1 MPNWDELKQ
10 TFFEET
16 KEGLEA
22 IDAGLTDI
30 RDGGESDDTVNAVFR
45 AIHSAKGGA
54 GVFGFEELV
63 KFAHVFE
70 TVLDAI
76 RHGTLTPGPD
86 ILDVLFTASDV
97 LSDFVAMARS
107 GETPPPGY
115 GDECRATLEGL
126 IGQGDSGDDD
136 TPADDF
142 ADIAFV
148 PVRIENFD
156 DEPGASPGERDYSI
170 SFRPNSEFLESQDPL
185 FFLQELRTLGT
196 FELAADTEA
205 LPPLAE
211 LSPGGSYIGWTGTL
225 RTSWTRHDIERVFA
239 FVADK
244 CELEIVELAAPDDGV
259 DVAGDCGVGPDL
271 VFESA
276 PALAPDAE
284 PVPAE
289 PMPGGPILAEPV
301 SAELMSAGPMSAEAL
316 SAEPVLAAPEALQPS
331 PPAPIAAPARGA
343 KEARG
348 PTVLAAATTIRV
360 ELEKI
365 DRVVNMVGEIV
376 IAQAMLGQ
384 VVQELPPDVMNRVA
398 QRIEDVF
405 HHTRELKNSVMSM
418 RAQPVKTVFQRM
430 TRLVRELATKTGK
443 KVQLEM
449 QGENTEVDKTVIER
463 LSDPITHIIRNS
475 IDHGIES
482 PAARLAAGKKE
493 AGTIRLS
500 AEQRGGRIVIEV
512 SDDGAGINSDR
523 VLKKARERGL
533 VAADAVLNQDEI
545 NNLIFLPG
553 FSTAE
558 VVSDLSGRG
567 VGMDV
572 VRRNIQ
578 DLGGRITLKSDAG
591 RGMTIELALPLT
603 LAVMDGMIVRVAQE
617 TYVMPISAIVECIR
631 PASTD
636 IRPLVGTCGALQI
649 RGSIVP
655 LVYLGDVFDVPG
667 FVRDPAECTVIVI
680 EGSDRA
686 RLGLVVDELCGH
698 QQVVIKSIEENYGS
712 VPGIAAATILGNGRV
727 AFIVDIEKLAEL
739 LDNDSEYSEAAA
751 RTSSRTAA

>member
-1 MPNWDELKQ
+1 MANWDDLKQ

-22 IDAGLTDI
+22 IDAGLTDM
-30 RDGGESDDTVNAVFR
+30 RDGAESEDTVNAVFR

-54 GVFGFEELV
+54 GVFGFEDLV
-63 KFAHVFE
+63 RFAHVFE
-70 TVLDAI
+70 TVLDAV
-76 RHGTLTPGPD
+76 RHGTLSPGPD

-97 LSDFVAMARS
+97 LADLVAMARS
-107 GETPPPGY
+107 GEVVPPGY
-115 GDECRATLEGL
+115 GDECRAALEGL
-126 IGQGDSGDDD
+126 IGQDENGGGDADMG
-136 TPADDF
+136 ADDF
-142 ADIAFV
+142 DIPFV
-148 PVRIENFD
+148 PVRVEEFD
-156 DEPGASPGERDYSI
+156 TPSESAGERCYSI
-170 SFRPNSEFLESQDPL
+170 GFRPNSEFLASQDPL
-185 FFLQELRTLGT
+185 FLLQQLRTLGT
-196 FELAADTEA
+196 LELAAETHA
-205 LPPLAE
+205 LPSLAE
-211 LSPGGSYIGWTGTL
+211 LSPGISYIGWTGTL
-225 RTSWTRHDIERVFA
+225 RTSWGREDIERVFA

-244 CELEIVELAAPDDGV
+244 CELQIIDLNLPDSGA
-259 DVAGDCGVGPDL
+259 VAGDCDPGPVSDFAPAPEFML
-271 VFESA
+271 APELA
-276 PALAPDAE
+276 PALVPDPDPTPAAV
-284 PVPAE
+284 PPPSPRAATPAPAE
-289 PMPGGPILAEPV
+289 TPKEP
-301 SAELMSAGPMSAEAL
+301 
-316 SAEPVLAAPEALQPS
+316 
-331 PPAPIAAPARGA
+331 
-343 KEARG
+343 RG
-348 PTVLAAATTIRV
+348 PVTMSAATTIRV

-384 VVQELPPDVMNRVA
+384 VVQELPPDIMSRVA

-430 TRLVRELATKTGK
+430 TRLVRELATKTAK

-475 IDHGIES
+475 IDHGIEA

-493 AGTIRLS
+493 HGTIRLS
-500 AEQRGGRIVIEV
+500 AAQRGGRIVIEIT
-512 SDDGAGINSDR
+512 DDGAGINSDR
-523 VLKKARERGL
+523 VLKKAREKGL

-578 DLGGRITLKSDAG
+578 DLGGRITLKSEPG
-591 RGMTIELALPLT
+591 RGMSIELALPLT

-631 PASTD
+631 PACTD

-655 LVYLGDVFDVPG
+655 LVYLGDLFDVPG

-727 AFIVDIEKLAEL
+727 AFIVDIEKLSEL
-739 LDNDSEYSEAAA
+739 LDNDSQYSTAAG
-751 RTSSRTAA
+751 RTSAKTAA

>member
-1 MPNWDELKQ
+1 MANWDDLKQ

-22 IDAGLTDI
+22 IDAGLTEI
-30 RDGGESDDTVNAVFR
+30 RDGAESDDTVNAVFR

-54 GVFGFEELV
+54 GVFGFEDLV
-63 KFAHVFE
+63 RFAHVFE

-76 RHGTLTPGPD
+76 RHGTLSPGPD

-97 LSDFVAMARS
+97 LADLVAMARAD
-107 GETPPPGY
+107 EPAPAGY
-115 GDECRATLEGL
+115 GDECRRALEGL
-126 IGQGDSGDDD
+126 LGQGEDGGDGEE
-136 TPADDF
+136 PADDF
-142 ADIAFV
+142 DIPFV
-148 PVRIENFD
+148 PVRVDDFD
-156 DEPGASPGERDYSI
+156 SPAETAGERSYAI
-170 SFRPNSEFLESQDPL
+170 SFRPTSDFPADQDPL
-185 FFLQELRTLGT
+185 FVLQQLRTLGT
-196 FELAADTEA
+196 LELAAQTDA
-205 LPPLAE
+205 LPSLAE
-211 LSPGGSYIGWTGTL
+211 LSLDPGHIGWIGTL
-225 RTSWTRHDIERVFA
+225 RTTWGRDDIERVFA

-244 CELEIVELAAPDDGV
+244 CELQITELNVPEGGGGQTGDTGPAPGLAGADALAPLDALAAELARATELAPE
-259 DVAGDCGVGPDL
+259 L
-271 VFESA
+271 A
-276 PALAPDAE
+276 PALAPAQT
-284 PVPAE
+284 PVPA
-289 PMPGGPILAEPV
+289 PDPQPV
-301 SAELMSAGPMSAEAL
+301 PAPVAEARPPRV
-316 SAEPVLAAPEALQPS
+316 AIVPAAQ
-331 PPAPIAAPARGA
+331 AP
-343 KEARG
+343 KEARA
-348 PTVLAAATTIRV
+348 PVASSAATTIRV

-384 VVQELPPDVMNRVA
+384 VVQDLPPEIMSRVA

-449 QGENTEVDKTVIER
+449 HGESTEVDKTVIER

-493 AGTIRLS
+493 GGTIRLC
-500 AEQRGGRIVIEV
+500 AEQRGGRIVIEIT
-512 SDDGAGINSDR
+512 DDGAGINSER

-533 VAADAVLNQDEI
+533 VAADAVLSTDET

-578 DLGGRITLKSDAG
+578 DLGGRITLKSDPG
-591 RGMTIELALPLT
+591 RGMSIELALPLT

-655 LVYLGDVFDVPG
+655 LVYLGDVFEVPG
-667 FVRDPAECTVIVI
+667 FVQEPAECTVIVI

-686 RLGLVVDELCGH
+686 RLGLVVDELLGH

-727 AFIVDIEKLAEL
+727 AFIVDIEKLPEL
-739 LDNDSEYSEAAA
+739 LDNDSQYSSAAV
-751 RTSSRTAA
+751 RSGTKTAA

>member
-1 MPNWDELKQ
+1 MANWDDLKQ

-30 RDGGESDDTVNAVFR
+30 RDGSESDDTVNAVFR

-54 GVFGFEELV
+54 GVFGFEALV
-63 KFAHVFE
+63 GFAHVFE
-70 TVLDAI
+70 TVLDAV
-76 RHGTLTPGPD
+76 RHGALSPAPD

-97 LSDFVAMARS
+97 LADLVAMARS
-107 GETPPPGY
+107 GEEAPAGY
-115 GDECRATLEGL
+115 GDECRAALEAL
-126 IGQGDSGDDD
+126 IGHDEEGGGAD
-136 TPADDF
+136 TVAEDF
-142 ADIAFV
+142 DIPFV
-148 PVRIENFD
+148 PVRVDF
-156 DEPGASPGERDYSI
+156 DEPGESAERSYSI
-170 SFRPNSEFLESQDPL
+170 SFRPSSEFLLSQDPL
-185 FFLQELRTLGT
+185 FLLQQLRTLGT
-196 FELAADTEA
+196 LELTAQTDA

-211 LSPGGSYIGWTGTL
+211 LSPGVCYIGWTATL
-225 RTSWTRHDIERVFA
+225 RTSWGREDIERVFA
-239 FVADK
+239 FVLDK
-244 CELEIVELAAPDDGV
+244 CDLQIVDLNPPASAAVMAADGKSSPIE
-259 DVAGDCGVGPDL
+259 VADRA
-271 VFESA
+271 SA
-276 PALAPDAE
+276 PAPELELAPELA
-284 PVPAE
+284 PALVPDPE
-289 PMPGGPILAEPV
+289 PMAAAVAAVAPRPSPAVVAPPV
-301 SAELMSAGPMSAEAL
+301 EA
-316 SAEPVLAAPEALQPS
+316 AAPKDTRGTVAPS
-331 PPAPIAAPARGA
+331 
-343 KEARG
+343 
-348 PTVLAAATTIRV
+348 AATTIRV

-384 VVQELPPDVMNRVA
+384 VVQDLPPEIMSRVA

-430 TRLVRELATKTGK
+430 TRLVRELATKTAK

-500 AEQRGGRIVIEV
+500 AEQRGGRIVIEIT
-512 SDDGAGINSDR
+512 DDGAGINSER
-523 VLKKARERGL
+523 VLKKARDKGL
-533 VAADAVLNQDEI
+533 VAADAVLNTDEI

-572 VRRNIQ
+572 VRRNIL
-578 DLGGRITLKSDAG
+578 DLGGRITLKSEPG
-591 RGMTIELALPLT
+591 RGMSIELALPLT

-667 FVRDPAECTVIVI
+667 FVQEPVECTVIVI

-686 RLGLVVDELCGH
+686 RLGLVVDELLGH

-727 AFIVDIEKLAEL
+727 AFIVDIEKLPEL
-739 LDNDSEYSEAAA
+739 LDNDKQYSKAAA
-751 RTSSRTAA
+751 RAHAKAAA

>member
-1 MPNWDELKQ
+1 MASWDELKQ

-16 KEGLEA
+16 NEGLEA
-22 IDAGLTDI
+22 IDAGLTDM
-30 RDGGESDDTVNAVFR
+30 RDGSESEDTVNAVFR
-45 AIHSAKGGA
+45 AIHSVKGGA
-54 GVFGFEELV
+54 GVFGFEDLV

-76 RHGTLTPGPD
+76 RHGSLATAPE
-86 ILDVLFTASDV
+86 ILDVLFSASDV
-97 LSDFVAMARS
+97 LADLVAMARANQPAPAAY
-107 GETPPPGY
+107 GE
-115 GDECRATLEGL
+115 EVRASLEAL
-126 IGQGDSGDDD
+126 IGQGEGGEADDD
-136 TPADDF
+136 TPAEDF
-142 ADIAFV
+142 DIPFV
-148 PVRIENFD
+148 PVRVDDFD
-156 DEPGASPGERDYSI
+156 DPADAGGEHAFAV
-170 SFRPNSEFLESQDPL
+170 SFRPKADFPPNQDPL
-185 FFLQELRTLGT
+185 FLLGELRKLGAL
-196 FELAADTEA
+196 ELTADTDA
-205 LPPLAE
+205 LPGLAE
-211 LSPGGSYIGWTGTL
+211 LSPGVCYLGWSGTL
-225 RTSWTRHDIERVFA
+225 RTTWTQADIERVFA
-239 FVADK
+239 FVADM
-244 CELEIVELAAPDDGV
+244 CDVEVTDLGPSGLDAVTAVDPPPAPLWEAEAAT
-259 DVAGDCGVGPDL
+259 
-271 VFESA
+271 
-276 PALAPDAE
+276 
-284 PVPAE
+284 
-289 PMPGGPILAEPV
+289 
-301 SAELMSAGPMSAEAL
+301 EAL
-316 SAEPVLAAPEALQPS
+316 SAASPAPPAATSLTPALLEPELSPTLVPALVPDPDPVPPASAKEPAASPAAAAAAPEKPKETRAPG
-331 PPAPIAAPARGA
+331 PAVIS
-343 KEARG
+343 
-348 PTVLAAATTIRV
+348 AATTIRV
-360 ELEKI
+360 ELDKI

-376 IAQAMLGQ
+376 IAQAMLSQ
-384 VVQELPPDVMNRVA
+384 VVQDLPPDIMSRVA

-430 TRLVRELATKTGK
+430 TRLVRELAVKTGK
-443 KVQLEM
+443 RVQLEM

-475 IDHGIES
+475 IDHGIEA
-482 PAARLAAGKKE
+482 PAARLASGKKE

-500 AEQRGGRIVIEV
+500 AEQRGGRIVIQIT
-512 SDDGAGINSDR
+512 DDGQGINSDR
-523 VLKKARERGL
+523 VLKKAREKGL
-533 VAADAVLNQDEI
+533 VSPDAVLSPDEI

-558 VVSDLSGRG
+558 VISDLSGRG

-578 DLGGRITLKSDAG
+578 DLGGRITLKSEPG

-631 PASTD
+631 PARTD

-667 FVRDPAECTVIVI
+667 FVREPAECTVIVI

-686 RLGLVVDELCGH
+686 RIGLVVDELCGH

-727 AFIVDIEKLAEL
+727 AFIVDIEKLSDL
-739 LDNDSEYSEAAA
+739 LDKDSQYSAAAA
-751 RTSSRTAA
+751 RGSAKTAA

>member
-1 MPNWDELKQ
+1 MANWDELKQ

-30 RDGGESDDTVNAVFR
+30 RDGAESDDTVNAVFR

-54 GVFGFEELV
+54 GVFGFEDLV

-70 TVLDAI
+70 TVLDAV

-97 LSDFVAMARS
+97 LSDFVGMARS
-107 GETPPPGY
+107 GEAAPAGY
-115 GDECRATLEGL
+115 GDECRAALEGL
-126 IGQGDSGDDD
+126 IGHGEDGGEEEMG
-136 TPADDF
+136 ADF
-142 ADIAFV
+142 DIPFV
-148 PVRIENFD
+148 PVRVDDF
-156 DEPGASPGERDYSI
+156 DEPAASAGERCFSI
-170 SFRPNSEFLESQDPL
+170 VFRPNSEFLASQDPL
-185 FFLQELRTLGT
+185 FLLQQLRTLGT
-196 FELAADTEA
+196 LELVAQTEA

-211 LSPGGSYIGWTGTL
+211 LAPDVAYIGWTATL
-225 RTSWTRHDIERVFA
+225 RTAWGREDVERVFA

-244 CELEIVELAAPDDGV
+244 CELQIVEQTAPDGVAAAAVVDGPAAAV
-259 DVAGDCGVGPDL
+259 EVADVAL
-271 VFESA
+271 A
-276 PALAPDAE
+276 PALAPE
-284 PVPAE
+284 LVP
-289 PMPGGPILAEPV
+289 PLAPDPEPV
-301 SAELMSAGPMSAEAL
+301 SAAPDVAAPQLSPRPATAAEAPK
-316 SAEPVLAAPEALQPS
+316 EP
-331 PPAPIAAPARGA
+331 
-343 KEARG
+343 RG
-348 PTVLAAATTIRV
+348 PVTMSAATTIRV

-376 IAQAMLGQ
+376 IAQAMLSQ
-384 VVQELPPDVMNRVA
+384 VVQELPPDVMSRVA

-430 TRLVRELATKTGK
+430 TRLVRELSAKTAK

-475 IDHGIES
+475 IDHGIEA
-482 PAARLAAGKKE
+482 PATRLAAGKKE
-493 AGTIRLS
+493 AGTIRLC
-500 AEQRGGRIVIEV
+500 AEQRGGRIVIEIT
-512 SDDGAGINSDR
+512 DDGAGINTDR
-523 VLKKARERGL
+523 VLQKAREKGL

-578 DLGGRITLKSDAG
+578 DLGGRITLKSEAG
-591 RGMTIELALPLT
+591 RGMSIELALPLT

-655 LVYLGDVFDVPG
+655 LVYLGDLFDVPG
-667 FVRDPAECTVIVI
+667 FVREPAECTVIVI

-727 AFIVDIEKLAEL
+727 AFIVDIEKLSEL
-739 LDNDSEYSEAAA
+739 LDSDSQYSAAA
-751 RTSSRTAA
+751 PRSRTKTAA

>member
-1 MPNWDELKQ
+1 MANWDELKQ

-30 RDGGESDDTVNAVFR
+30 RDGNESEDTVNAVFR
-45 AIHSAKGGA
+45 GIHSIKGGA
-54 GVFGFEELV
+54 GVFGFEDLV
-63 KFAHVFE
+63 RFAHVFE
-70 TVLDAI
+70 TVLDAV
-76 RHGTLTPGPD
+76 RHGDLAAGPD
-86 ILDVLFTASDV
+86 ILDVLFSASDV
-97 LSDFVAMARS
+97 LSDFVGMART
-107 GETPPPGY
+107 GETAPAGY
-115 GDECRATLEGL
+115 GDECRAALEGL
-126 IGQGDSGDDD
+126 IGQDGHAEGEGDG
-136 TPADDF
+136 AAEDF
-142 ADIAFV
+142 DIPFV
-148 PVRIENFD
+148 PVRIDDFD
-156 DEPGASPGERDYSI
+156 TPSESPGERCYAI
-170 SFRPNSEFLESQDPL
+170 SFRPNADFPPSQDPL
-185 FFLQELRTLGT
+185 FLLQQLRTLGSL
-196 FELAADTEA
+196 ELVAETDT
-205 LPPLAE
+205 LPSLAE
-211 LSPGGSYIGWTGTL
+211 LSPGVSYIGWSGTL
-225 RTSWTRHDIERVFA
+225 RTAWGREDIERVFA
-239 FVADK
+239 FVTDK
-244 CELEIVELAAPDDGV
+244 CELQITDLDPPAADADAPGGLDAASSEVCDSAPMAELTLAPE
-259 DVAGDCGVGPDL
+259 L
-271 VFESA
+271 A
-276 PALAPDAE
+276 PALAPDPD
-284 PVPAE
+284 PVPA
-289 PMPGGPILAEPV
+289 
-301 SAELMSAGPMSAEAL
+301 
-316 SAEPVLAAPEALQPS
+316 AAPPPLPRAAAVPATEAP
-331 PPAPIAAPARGA
+331 
-343 KEARG
+343 KEARA
-348 PTVLAAATTIRV
+348 PVAMAAAATTIRV

-384 VVQELPPDVMNRVA
+384 VVQELPPEIMSRVA

-430 TRLVRELATKTGK
+430 TRLVRELATKTAK

-475 IDHGIES
+475 IDHGIET
-482 PAARLAAGKKE
+482 PAARLALGKKE

-500 AEQRGGRIVIEV
+500 AEQRGGRIVIEIT
-512 SDDGAGINSDR
+512 DDGQGINSER
-523 VLKKARERGL
+523 VLKKAREKGL
-533 VAADAVLNQDEI
+533 VAPDAVLNTDEI
-545 NNLIFLPG
+545 NNLIFMPG
-553 FSTAE
+553 FSTAD

-578 DLGGRITLKSDAG
+578 DLGGRITLKSDPG
-591 RGMTIELALPLT
+591 RGMAIELALPLT

-631 PASTD
+631 PACTD

-727 AFIVDIEKLAEL
+727 AFIVDIEKLSEL
-739 LDNDSEYSEAAA
+739 LDKDSQYSAAAA
-751 RTSSRTAA
+751 RVSTKTAA

>member
-1 MPNWDELKQ
+1 MANWDELKQ

-30 RDGGESDDTVNAVFR
+30 RDGGESEDTVNAVFR
-45 AIHSAKGGA
+45 AIHSVKGGA
-54 GVFGFEELV
+54 GVFGFEALV
-63 KFAHVFE
+63 TFAHAFE

-76 RHGTLTPGPD
+76 RHGDLSAGPD
-86 ILDVLFTASDV
+86 ILHVLFTASDV
-97 LSDFVAMARS
+97 LADFVAMARA
-107 GETPPPGY
+107 GEAAPAGY
-115 GDECRATLEGL
+115 GDECRAALEGL
-126 IGQGDSGDDD
+126 MGKEEGAGGDAEG
-136 TPADDF
+136 AAEDF
-142 ADIAFV
+142 DIPFV
-148 PVRIENFD
+148 PVRVDDFD
-156 DEPGASPGERDYSI
+156 APSESLGERGLAI
-170 SFRPNSEFLESQDPL
+170 NFRPNSDFPSSQDPL
-185 FFLQELRTLGT
+185 FLLQQLRMLGT
-196 FELAADTEA
+196 LELAAETGA
-205 LPPLAE
+205 LPSLAE
-211 LSPGGSYIGWTGTL
+211 LSPGVSYIGWSGTL
-225 RTSWTRHDIERVFA
+225 RTTWGREDVERVFA

-244 CELEIVELAAPDDGV
+244 CQLQITEL
-259 DVAGDCGVGPDL
+259 
-271 VFESA
+271 SA
-276 PALAPDAE
+276 PAGGADVALEQDAGPTAVCDPAPKPELALAPELAPELAPDPD
-284 PVPAE
+284 PVPA
-289 PMPGGPILAEPV
+289 AV
-301 SAELMSAGPMSAEAL
+301 
-316 SAEPVLAAPEALQPS
+316 AAPPR
-331 PPAPIAAPARGA
+331 PAAQAP
-343 KEARG
+343 KEARA
-348 PTVLAAATTIRV
+348 PVAMSAAATTVRV

-384 VVQELPPDVMNRVA
+384 VVQELPPEVMSRVA

-430 TRLVRELATKTGK
+430 TRLVRELAAKTSK

-449 QGENTEVDKTVIER
+449 QGESTEVDKTVIER

-475 IDHGIES
+475 IDHGIEM
-482 PAARLAAGKKE
+482 PAARLGLGKKE
-493 AGTIRLS
+493 AGIIRLS
-500 AEQRGGRIVIEV
+500 AEQRGGRIVIEIT
-512 SDDGAGINSDR
+512 DDGQGINSER
-523 VLKKARERGL
+523 VLKKAREKGL
-533 VAADAVLNQDEI
+533 VAPDVVLNTDEI

-558 VVSDLSGRG
+558 VISDLSGRG

-578 DLGGRITLKSDAG
+578 DLGGRITLKSDPG

-631 PASTD
+631 PACTD

-727 AFIVDIEKLAEL
+727 AFIVDIEKLSEL
-739 LDNDSEYSEAAA
+739 LDKNSQYAVAAA
-751 RTSSRTAA
+751 RTSAKTAA

>member
-1 MPNWDELKQ
+1 MANWDDLKQ

-22 IDAGLTDI
+22 IDAGLTEI
-30 RDGGESDDTVNAVFR
+30 RDGSESDDTVNAVFR

-54 GVFGFEELV
+54 GVFGFEDLV
-63 KFAHVFE
+63 RFAHVFE
-70 TVLDAI
+70 TVLDAV
-76 RHGTLTPGPD
+76 RHGTLSPSPD
-86 ILDVLFTASDV
+86 VLDVLFTASDV

-107 GETPPPGY
+107 GEPAPAGY
-115 GDECRATLEGL
+115 GDECRAALEGL
-126 IGQGDSGDDD
+126 LGQDDGDDAGQ
-136 TPADDF
+136 PAEDF
-142 ADIAFV
+142 DIPFV
-148 PVRIENFD
+148 PVMADFD
-156 DEPGASPGERDYSI
+156 SPTEAAGERCFTI
-170 SFRPNSEFLESQDPL
+170 RFRPTPAFPADQDPL
-185 FFLQELRTLGT
+185 FLLQQLRSLGT
-196 FELAADTEA
+196 LELAAQTDA
-205 LPPLAE
+205 LPSLAD
-211 LSPGGSYIGWTGTL
+211 LSLDLGYIGWSGTL
-225 RTSWTRHDIERVFA
+225 RTAWGRDDIERVFA

-244 CELEIVELAAPDDGV
+244 CELEITEVSVPPADGDLAPAGDAVAAGLADLAPASALAPAPDPLASLDALAAQFATALAPVPELAPE
-259 DVAGDCGVGPDL
+259 L
-271 VFESA
+271 A
-276 PALAPDAE
+276 PALVPGPAPMPARVADA
-284 PVPAE
+284 PPRVALVPA
-289 PMPGGPILAEPV
+289 G
-301 SAELMSAGPMSAEAL
+301 EA
-316 SAEPVLAAPEALQPS
+316 P
-331 PPAPIAAPARGA
+331 
-343 KEARG
+343 KEARA
-348 PTVLAAATTIRV
+348 PVASSAATTIRV

-384 VVQELPPDVMNRVA
+384 VVQDLPPEIMSRVA

-405 HHTRELKNSVMSM
+405 HHTRELKDSVMSM

-482 PAARLAAGKKE
+482 PAVRLAAGKKE
-493 AGTIRLS
+493 AGTIRL
-500 AEQRGGRIVIEV
+500 AAAQRGGRIVIEIT
-512 SDDGAGINSDR
+512 DDGAGINSER
-523 VLKKARERGL
+523 VLKKAREKGL
-533 VAADAVLNQDEI
+533 VAADAVLSNDEV
-545 NNLIFLPG
+545 NNLVFLPG

-578 DLGGRITLKSDAG
+578 DLGGRITLKSEPG
-591 RGMTIELALPLT
+591 RGMSIELALPLT

-667 FVRDPAECTVIVI
+667 FVREPAECTVIVI

-686 RLGLVVDELCGH
+686 RLGLVVDELLGH

-712 VPGIAAATILGNGRV
+712 VPGIAAATILGSGRV
-727 AFIVDIEKLAEL
+727 AFIVDIEKLPEL
-739 LDNDSEYSEAAA
+739 LDNDNQYSSSAA
-751 RTSSRTAA
+751 RSSTKTAA

>member
-1 MPNWDELKQ
+1 MANWDELKQ

-22 IDAGLTDI
+22 IDAGLTDM
-30 RDGGESDDTVNAVFR
+30 RDGGESEDTVNAVFR
-45 AIHSAKGGA
+45 AIHSVKGGA
-54 GVFGFEELV
+54 GVFGFEALV
-63 KFAHVFE
+63 NFAHVFE
-70 TVLDAI
+70 TVLDAV
-76 RHGTLTPGPD
+76 RHGDLAAGPE

-97 LSDFVAMARS
+97 LSDFVAMARA
-107 GETPPPGY
+107 GETAPAGY
-115 GDECRATLEGL
+115 GDECRAALEGL
-126 IGQGDSGDDD
+126 IGQDENAEGDGDGA
-136 TPADDF
+136 ADDF
-142 ADIAFV
+142 DIPFV
-148 PVRIENFD
+148 PVRIDDFD
-156 DEPGASPGERDYSI
+156 APSESPGERSYAI
-170 SFRPNSEFLESQDPL
+170 RFRPNPDFPANQDPL
-185 FFLQELRTLGT
+185 FLLEQLRTLGT
-196 FELAADTEA
+196 LEMAAETDA
-205 LPPLAE
+205 LPSLAE
-211 LSPGGSYIGWTGTL
+211 LSPGVSYIGWSGTL
-225 RTSWTRHDIERVFA
+225 RTTWGRDDIERVFA

-244 CELEIVELAAPDDGV
+244 CELQITDLDPPAGSAAAGDGGDPVPELALAPE
-259 DVAGDCGVGPDL
+259 L
-271 VFESA
+271 VPQLAPELA
-276 PALAPDAE
+276 PALAPEPDPMPAAAAAPPPR
-284 PVPAE
+284 PVPVAA
-289 PMPGGPILAEPV
+289 P
-301 SAELMSAGPMSAEAL
+301 
-316 SAEPVLAAPEALQPS
+316 APEAPKE
-331 PPAPIAAPARGA
+331 AARAPAMS
-343 KEARG
+343 
-348 PTVLAAATTIRV
+348 AAATTIRV

-384 VVQELPPDVMNRVA
+384 VVQDLPPEIMSRVA

-430 TRLVRELATKTGK
+430 TRLVRELATKTAK

-475 IDHGIES
+475 IDHGIET

-500 AEQRGGRIVIEV
+500 AEQRGGRIVIEIT
-512 SDDGAGINSDR
+512 DDGQGINSER
-523 VLKKARERGL
+523 VLKKAREKGL
-533 VAADAVLNQDEI
+533 VAPDAVLNTDEI

-558 VVSDLSGRG
+558 AISDLSGRG

-578 DLGGRITLKSDAG
+578 ELGGRITLKSDPG

-631 PASTD
+631 PACTD

-727 AFIVDIEKLAEL
+727 AFIVDIEKLSEL
-739 LDNDSEYSEAAA
+739 LDKDSHYSAAAA
-751 RTSSRTAA
+751 RTSTKTAA

>member
-1 MPNWDELKQ
+1 M
-10 TFFEET
+10 
-16 KEGLEA
+16 
-22 IDAGLTDI
+22 
-30 RDGGESDDTVNAVFR
+30 
-45 AIHSAKGGA
+45 
-54 GVFGFEELV
+54 
-63 KFAHVFE
+63 
-70 TVLDAI
+70 
-76 RHGTLTPGPD
+76 
-86 ILDVLFTASDV
+86 
-97 LSDFVAMARS
+97 
-107 GETPPPGY
+107 
-115 GDECRATLEGL
+115 
-126 IGQGDSGDDD
+126 
-136 TPADDF
+136 
-142 ADIAFV
+142 
-148 PVRIENFD
+148 
-156 DEPGASPGERDYSI
+156 
-170 SFRPNSEFLESQDPL
+170 
-185 FFLQELRTLGT
+185 
-196 FELAADTEA
+196 AADGKA
-205 LPPLAE
+205 
-211 LSPGGSYIGWTGTL
+211 
-225 RTSWTRHDIERVFA
+225 TSIE
-239 FVADK
+239 VAD
-244 CELEIVELAAPDDGV
+244 LA
-259 DVAGDCGVGPDL
+259 
-271 VFESA
+271 SA
-276 PALAPDAE
+276 PAPELELASELAPAL
-284 PVPAE
+284 VPDPE
-289 PMPGGPILAEPV
+289 PMPAAVAAVAPRPSPAE
-301 SAELMSAGPMSAEAL
+301 AAGPKDTRGT
-316 SAEPVLAAPEALQPS
+316 VAPS
-331 PPAPIAAPARGA
+331 
-343 KEARG
+343 
-348 PTVLAAATTIRV
+348 AATTIRV

-384 VVQELPPDVMNRVA
+384 VVQDLPPEIMSRVA

-430 TRLVRELATKTGK
+430 TRLVRELATKTAK

-482 PAARLAAGKKE
+482 PVVRLAAGKKE

-500 AEQRGGRIVIEV
+500 AEQRGGRIVIEIT
-512 SDDGAGINSDR
+512 DDGAGINSER
-523 VLKKARERGL
+523 VLKKARDKGL
-533 VAADAVLNQDEI
+533 VAADAVLNTDEI

-578 DLGGRITLKSDAG
+578 DLGGRITLKSEPG
-591 RGMTIELALPLT
+591 RGMSIELALPLT

-667 FVRDPAECTVIVI
+667 FVQEPVECTVIVI

-686 RLGLVVDELCGH
+686 RLGLVVDELLGH

-727 AFIVDIEKLAEL
+727 AFIVDIEKLPEL
-739 LDNDSEYSEAAA
+739 LDNDKQYSKAAA
-751 RTSSRTAA
+751 RASTKTAA

>member
-1 MPNWDELKQ
+1 MANWDELKQ

-30 RDGGESDDTVNAVFR
+30 RDGGESEDTVNAVFR
-45 AIHSAKGGA
+45 AIHSVKGGA
-54 GVFGFEELV
+54 GVFGFEALV
-63 KFAHVFE
+63 NFAHVFE
-70 TVLDAI
+70 TVLDAV
-76 RHGTLTPGPD
+76 RHGALSPGPE

-97 LSDFVAMARS
+97 LADFVAMARA
-107 GETPPPGY
+107 GELAPAGY
-115 GDECRATLEGL
+115 GDECRAALEGL
-126 IGQGDSGDDD
+126 IGHDENGGGD
-136 TPADDF
+136 ADAAAEDF
-142 ADIAFV
+142 DIPFV
-148 PVRIENFD
+148 PVRIDDFD
-156 DEPGASPGERDYSI
+156 APNESAGERCYAI
-170 SFRPNSEFLESQDPL
+170 SFRPNSDFPLSQDPL
-185 FFLQELRTLGT
+185 FLLQQLRTLGT
-196 FELAADTEA
+196 LELAAEADA

-211 LSPGGSYIGWTGTL
+211 LSPGVSYIGWTGAL
-225 RTSWTRHDIERVFA
+225 RTAWEREDIERVFA

-244 CELEIVELAAPDDGV
+244 CELQITDLGLPGGGA
-259 DVAGDCGVGPDL
+259 DVAGDDAAGPMPVSDPAPEL
-271 VFESA
+271 ALAPELA
-276 PALAPDAE
+276 PALAPDPD
-284 PVPAE
+284 PVPA
-289 PMPGGPILAEPV
+289 AANV
-301 SAELMSAGPMSAEAL
+301 EA
-316 SAEPVLAAPEALQPS
+316 PRPS
-331 PPAPIAAPARGA
+331 PRAVIVPGIEAP
-343 KEARG
+343 KEARA
-348 PTVLAAATTIRV
+348 PVAISAATTIRV

-384 VVQELPPDVMNRVA
+384 VVQELPPEVMSRVA

-430 TRLVRELATKTGK
+430 TRLVRELATKTAK

-475 IDHGIES
+475 IDHGIEL

-500 AEQRGGRIVIEV
+500 AAQRGGRIVIEIT
-512 SDDGAGINSDR
+512 DDGAGINSDR
-523 VLKKARERGL
+523 VLKKAREKGL
-533 VAADAVLNQDEI
+533 VAADAVLSQDEV

-553 FSTAE
+553 FSTAD

-578 DLGGRITLKSDAG
+578 DLGGRITLKSDPG

-631 PASTD
+631 PACTD

-727 AFIVDIEKLAEL
+727 AFIVDIEKLSEL
-739 LDNDSEYSEAAA
+739 LDDASQYPAAA
-751 RTSSRTAA
+751 GRVSAKTAA

>member
-1 MPNWDELKQ
+1 MANWDELKQ

-30 RDGGESDDTVNAVFR
+30 RDGAESDDTVNAVFR

-54 GVFGFEELV
+54 GVFGFEALV
-63 KFAHVFE
+63 SFAHVFE
-70 TVLDAI
+70 TVLDAV
-76 RHGTLTPGPD
+76 RHGALSPRPD

-97 LSDFVAMARS
+97 LADLVAMARAD
-107 GETPPPGY
+107 EAAPAGY
-115 GDECRATLEGL
+115 GDECRAALEGL
-126 IGQGDSGDDD
+126 LGQGDDDNAD
-136 TPADDF
+136 AAADDF
-142 ADIAFV
+142 DIPFV
-148 PVRIENFD
+148 PVMAEQAD
-156 DEPGASPGERDYSI
+156 APGETAGPHGYSI
-170 SFRPNSEFLESQDPL
+170 SFRPHQDFPADQDPL
-185 FFLQELRTLGT
+185 FLLQQLRMLGT
-196 FELAADTEA
+196 LELAAEVDA

-211 LSPGGSYIGWTGTL
+211 LSLELGYIGWTGTL
-225 RTSWTRHDIERVFA
+225 RTSWGREDIARVFA
-239 FVADK
+239 FVAGK
-244 CELEIVELAAPDDGV
+244 CELQITDLSSPDGDVGDAGRPEVPTLGLAPQAAPASGLADGI
-259 DVAGDCGVGPDL
+259 ALP
-271 VFESA
+271 
-276 PALAPDAE
+276 PALAPVLVPDPE
-284 PVPAE
+284 PVA
-289 PMPGGPILAEPV
+289 A
-301 SAELMSAGPMSAEAL
+301 
-316 SAEPVLAAPEALQPS
+316 AAPPPS
-331 PPAPIAAPARGA
+331 RRPVVVSPAAAP
-343 KEARG
+343 KEVRAAVT
-348 PTVLAAATTIRV
+348 PSAATTIRV

-384 VVQELPPDVMNRVA
+384 VVQDLPPEIMNRVA

-449 QGENTEVDKTVIER
+449 RGENTEVDKTVIER

-475 IDHGIES
+475 IDHGIEL
-482 PAARLAAGKKE
+482 PAVRLGAGKKE

-500 AEQRGGRIVIEV
+500 AEQRGGRIVIEIA
-512 SDDGAGINSDR
+512 DDGAGIDSER
-523 VLKKARERGL
+523 VLRKARERGL
-533 VAADAVLNQDEI
+533 VAADAVLNTEEI

-553 FSTAE
+553 FSTAD

-578 DLGGRITLKSDAG
+578 DLGGRITLKSDPG
-591 RGMTIELALPLT
+591 RGMSIELALPLT

-631 PASTD
+631 PAPAD

-667 FVRDPAECTVIVI
+667 FVREPAECTVMVI
-680 EGSDRA
+680 EGSDRT
-686 RLGLVVDELCGH
+686 RLGLVVDELLGH

-727 AFIVDIEKLAEL
+727 AFIVDIEKLPEL
-739 LDNDSEYSEAAA
+739 LDNDSHYASTVA
-751 RTSSRTAA
+751 RSSTKTAA